1 MDKKIKD
8 YLDFNSIHMTISIV
22 DNDIVILKYC
32 EDIIA
37 VFEID
42 FDKYKIK
49 INNTYSEYELLLND
63 YAIATFVYFKCVKS
77 CKLCHFPIE
86 YIDFFCDSA
95 KISKEEFLS
104 KLRVNVNFHK
114 IIEKSYN
121 DILPF
126 HFTNMNEAFKYG
138 FERGYLLIQDY
149 LVGVE

>member
-8 YLDFNSIHMTISIV
+8 YLDLNNIHMTISIV
-22 DNDIVILKYC
+22 DNDIVLLKYC
-32 EDIIA
+32 NDIIS
-37 VFEID
+37 VFQID
-42 FDKYKIK
+42 FDSYKVK
-49 INNTYSEYELLLND
+49 INNIISEEYELLLND
-63 YAIATFVYFKCVKS
+63 YAIATFIYFVCIKS
-77 CKLCHFPIE
+77 CKSCHFPEE

-104 KLRVNVNFHK
+104 KLKVNNNFHK

-149 LVGVE
+149 LVGA